1 MVNKQIGEVG
11 VRFCSSCE
19 HNIKCVECSIEAE
32 NENLLRNYEVLIE
45 KHKQVCAEVDEW
57 KLGFENER
65 ARTRELEEELSI
77 LRKEKD
83 LNYYEQRI

>member
-11 VRFCSSCE
+11 VRFCSICE

-45 KHKQVCAEVDEW
+45 KHRHVCAEADKW
-57 KLGFENER
+57 KLAFENER

>member
-19 HNIKCVECSIEAE
+19 HNIKCVECSVKAE
-32 NENLLRNYEVLIE
+32 SENLLTAYDTLIE
-45 KHKQVCAEVDEW
+45 KHRHVRAEADKW
-57 KLGFENER
+57 KLAFENER